1 MIYWEGGVPW
11 SHFLGLA
18 GVAVYIGAY
27 FALQAGL
34 VKGQGY
40 LYASLNTAAACLVL
54 ISLTENFNLPSA
66 VIQVTYIAI
75 SVFGMARFYMMTH
88 HIRFTEEELGV
99 LSMALPGIPKLEC
112 RRFLDKGEWKDAPEG
127 TVLTEEGEPVR
138 SLSFLVSG
146 GARVE
151 VGGKTVAQLDPPALV
166 GEMSVVMKQP
176 ASATVTVT
184 EPSRLLCI
192 DVGVLDGFLERN
204 ATVRHALESRIAS
217 HLGGKLG
224 RSNAALSAKN

>member
-1 MIYWEGGVPW
+1 MYWEGDIPW
-11 SHFLGLA
+11 GHFLGLA

-34 VKGQGY
+34 VRGQGY
-40 LYASLNTAAACLVL
+40 VYAGLNTAAACLVL
-54 ISLTENFNLPSA
+54 ISLAENFNLPSA

-75 SVFGMARFYMMTH
+75 SVFGMVRFYVKTH
-88 HIRFTEEELGV
+88 HIRFTDEELVV
-99 LSMALPGIPKLEC
+99 LSMALPDIAKLEC
-112 RRFLDKGEWKDAPEG
+112 RRFLDKGEWKEATEG
-127 TVLTEEGEPVR
+127 TVLTTEGEPVR
-138 SLSFLVSG
+138 QLSFLVSG

-151 VGGKTVAQLDPPALV
+151 VDGKTVAQLDPPALV

-192 DVGVLDGFLERN
+192 DVGVLDAFLQRN
-204 ATVRHALESRIAS
+204 HSVRHALESRIAS
-217 HLGGKLG
+217 HLGGKLD
-224 RSNAALSAKN
+224 RSNAALSAKS

>member
-1 MIYWEGGVPW
+1 MYWEGNVPW
-11 SHFLGLA
+11 THFLGLA
-18 GVAVYIGAY
+18 GVAIYIGAY

-34 VKGQGY
+34 VRGQGY
-40 LYASLNTAAACLVL
+40 LYAGLNATAACLVL
-54 ISLTENFNLPSA
+54 ISLAENFNLPSA
-66 VIQVTYIAI
+66 VIQVTYISI
-75 SVFGMARFYMMTH
+75 SVFGMVRFYLITH
-88 HIRFTEEELGV
+88 HIRFTDEELGV
-99 LSMALPGIPKLEC
+99 LSMALPEVPKLEC

-138 SLSFLVSG
+138 QLIFLVSG

-184 EPSRLLCI
+184 EPSRFLCI
-192 DVGVLDGFLERN
+192 DVGVLDAFLERN

-217 HLGGKLG
+217 HLGGKLS
-224 RSNAALSAKN
+224 RSNTAHSTGR